1 MTNKEKVELFRQKTI
16 EELDEIL
23 NDPNSTESD
32 IIIAS
37 FEKADKEDEL
47 GVAVYY
53 TTEEVLEHI
62 FGKAKEEKFQNLMIK
77 IEEN

>member
-1 MTNKEKVELFRQKTI
+1 MTNEEKVKLFRQKTI

-37 FEKADKEDEL
+37 FEKAYKEDEL
-47 GVAVYY
+47 GIAKYY

-62 FGKAKEEKFQNLMIK
+62 FGKTKVV
-77 IEEN
+77 